1 MKENLKKAIAI
12 CGSVVLIGS
21 LAWTGITQANYNNT
35 AEDLVNL
42 GNTLEQAQ
50 LSNSN
55 LESDITILN
64 EQIAD
69 LGIQFTNLNDTS
81 TEQKLNDTKIIAD
94 YEAELLALQEEI
106 DTEAEKEEEIS
117 NNYESDEFGLAE
129 TVTEVITEND
139 YDKLLDSEVD
149 FDGDDYNFE
158 DVFSYTITSDI
169 NGDDYN
175 ENTYL
180 VIEEDGIEYKL
191 VFDDDL
197 DTSLIEEDETLKI
210 SFLGKDLEITS
221 WDVDKI
227 TMESGEEFLMDV
239 ATTIDFEG
247 KNVELKIVGEDFTYV
262 GVNGDYEKI
271 VEDETEEI
279 NGLNIKV
286 DFALEDKMA
295 NLVISDADIETSIE
309 SGDEFAEDSI
319 WEYVITANELGIRL
333 VEDFE
338 DIDEDSDYKAL
349 GVGETISLPND
360 YLRLTYNGIS
370 NVDYFDIAFSE
381 KNGFVKI
388 KGDFVSGLD
397 DYDLIYANSTGF
409 YDEDYDLISN
419 AEVEVDDTDSLIK
432 LNGNTLVIDDVVLNL
447 DFSDA
452 EVNTNSVLNK
462 DDNYRSAYGII
473 IESPENNLEDKDFKI
488 SVPEENTEV
497 TILVN

>member
-1 MKENLKKAIAI
+1 VEE
-12 CGSVVLIGS
+12 LI
-21 LAWTGITQANYNNT
+21 
-35 AEDLVNL
+35 
-42 GNTLEQAQ
+42 
-50 LSNSN
+50 
-55 LESDITILN
+55 
-64 EQIAD
+64 
-69 LGIQFTNLNDTS
+69 
-81 TEQKLNDTKIIAD
+81 
-94 YEAELLALQEEI
+94 
-106 DTEAEKEEEIS
+106 IS
-117 NNYESDEFGLAE
+117 NGYEPDEFGLAE

-319 WEYVITANELGIRL
+319 WEYVITANELGIKL
-333 VEDFE
+333 IEDFE

-349 GVGETISLPND
+349 GVGKTISLPNN
-360 YLRLTYNGIS
+360 YLGLTYNGIS

-388 KGDFVSGLD
+388 KGEFINGLD
-397 DYDLIYANSTGF
+397 DYDLIYADNTGF
-409 YDEDYDLISN
+409 YDEDFDLIN
-419 AEVEVDDTDSLIK
+419 AIEVEIDDTDSLIK

-452 EVNTNSVLNK
+452 TVNTNSVLNK

-473 IESPENNLEDKDFKI
+473 VESPEDNLEDEDFKI
-488 SVPEENTEV
+488 SVPEETTEV
-497 TILVN
+497 TVTVN